1 MKTKYNNR
9 RYKLQRGVQQI
20 QMDTPDYSSAYKI
33 REEQNAK
40 GQIGQNIGAT
50 AANIAMPGLGSAMQG
65 VGAISDAVFKDA
77 KGNYKNKFSEVLGS
91 QLNPLDKAGKA
102 FSALTGDKTAAAD
115 LFSSSLIGTGLG
127 ALGVKNPFGKTT
139 QEKVKKTE
147 REAEVANFNKTV
159 KEGTSTDAQSFL
171 AKRGKYKVK
180 SKQPRLIETEGREPI
195 FSPKKKDGSRD
206 LLYYNPN
213 DPTHEEGGVKAMVVP
228 KAQAGKKKIK
238 VKEEPQYLEDNDSI
252 VEEIGEIFDPTG
264 ISSYDDVYRSFVNLK
279 NNKDRNLGD
288 YVDLGLETLGA
299 VPVIGKAGKL
309 AKLGKYAFKY
319 ADKGLEA
326 RKIIQRAN
334 KIKDAGNAVRTS
346 KVVKKS
352 LPQTV
357 KSVIKGARIGDRIS
371 DYNTISGLAKEFKGY
386 ENPEWERTHS
396 LENAKFMGRK
406 IFPKVSNENMYFNGT
421 SKIMSGRKHSE
432 IPEIKPPTPYELMPK
447 PPRSRFNKDSK
458 KVKVY
463 R

>member
-1 MKTKYNNR
+1 MS
-9 RYKLQRGVQQI
+9 GVQQVA
-20 QMDTPDYSSAYKI
+20 MDTPDYSDAYELQAEQQAQNQGISQAAGMLSGAYAPVGQLGSMAGSVI
-33 REEQNAK
+33 RNRVKDKKKGAAVGGAVEMGASGAALGMSIAGPWGALAGGLLGAGYGAIKGKKDQEEVERKAK
-40 GQIGQNIGAT
+40 EQEEKTRI
-50 AANIAMPGLGSAMQG
+50 ANI
-65 VGAISDAVFKDA
+65 
-77 KGNYKNKFSEVLGS
+77 
-91 QLNPLDKAGKA
+91 
-102 FSALTGDKTAAAD
+102 
-115 LFSSSLIGTGLG
+115 
-127 ALGVKNPFGKTT
+127 
-139 QEKVKKTE
+139 
-147 REAEVANFNKTV
+147 NKTV
-159 KEGTSTDAQSFL
+159 VPGSKTDVQTAIGKKGFS
-171 AKRGKYKVK
+171 KVKTKKKYKVK
-180 SKQPRLIETEGREPI
+180 TKQPRMIETEGREPI
-195 FSPKKKDGSRD
+195 FSPKKPDGSRD

-213 DPTHEEGGVKAMVVP
+213 DPTHEEGGVKAMVIP
-228 KAQAGKKKIK
+228 KAQAGKKKVK
-238 VKEEPQYLEDNDSI
+238 VEEEPQYLEDNDSI
-252 VEEIGEIFDPTG
+252 VEEIGELIDPTG

-279 NNKDRNLGD
+279 NNKDRKLGD

-334 KIKDAGNAVRTS
+334 KIKDAGNAIRTS

-357 KSVIKGARIGDRIS
+357 KNVIKGARIGDRIS
-371 DYNTISGLAKEFKGY
+371 DANTTLGLAKEFKGY

-406 IFPKVSNENMYFNGT
+406 IFPKVSNENMYLNGT

-432 IPEIKPPTPYELMPK
+432 IPEIEPPTPYELMPK